1 MVGSVRL
8 RALVCVR
15 QRERESERERDRQNE
30 KDGEEVFVSYQAL
43 RVEERQDKLRNDKW
57 SICYLN

>member
-15 QRERESERERDRQNE
+15 QRERDRQNE